1 MAMWLEQGL
10 IDRVPVGL
18 KRLGTQGRVANE
30 QSELSSFSGSFLQ
43 NQEYT
48 KDTLGRRWGTGMG
61 YTDERERVS
70 ASPFP
75 SVMLSAL
82 YRPKSPQ
89 GLRLQPGHPCHSPVV
104 VQGEKQPWPNPH
116 LPQGAAER
124 GQGAEGWRFFLPYP

>member
-1 MAMWLEQGL
+1 MNQAPSL
-10 IDRVPVGL
+10 
-18 KRLGTQGRVANE
+18 AA
-30 QSELSSFSGSFLQ
+30 FLQ

-48 KDTLGRRWGTGMG
+48 KDTLGRRWGTDTG

-89 GLRLQPGHPCHSPVV
+89 GL
-104 VQGEKQPWPNPH
+104 
-116 LPQGAAER
+116 
-124 GQGAEGWRFFLPYP
+124 